1 MNFDDAEVQR
11 FLAGSMIARI
21 ATISARGTPQIMPL
35 YFVCLDGKLYLNN
48 ATTSPTVRNIR
59 VRPNV
64 VLLFEA
70 DRGRRR
76 DRCLRI
82 AGEASFREDASLAR
96 RVSLRAARKYYL
108 SLPGLISTLRN
119 IRKLPAMRRY
129 RAERASGM
137 IEVVP
142 RTVEFLPL
150 LER

>member
-1 MNFDDAEVQR
+1 MNVDDAEVRR

-21 ATISARGTPQIMPL
+21 ATISGRGTPQIMPL

-48 ATTSPTVRNIR
+48 ATTSPTVRNIA

-70 DRGRRR
+70 DRGRHH
-76 DRCLRI
+76 DRCLRVT
-82 AGEASFREDASLAR
+82 GEATFREDPALTR

-142 RTVEFLPL
+142 RTAEFLPL
-150 LER
+150 PAK